1 MKKAIKMVS
10 LLAVLFAFIVSMVGC
25 SSEPTVTDV
34 QLMMTA
40 DKDEYI
46 IGETFDPTG
55 IMLTEV
61 YSDGTRK
68 EVTDYTYSPDGP
80 LTADDTVV
88 TITYGDYTFE
98 NPITVISASDK
109 IVLTLNNGVDRC
121 ELHAD
126 GTLQLQGG
134 ALDYSGPVNGHWSWD
149 GTALKIMLP
158 IYRSMDDFDDF
169 ETEMDLK
176 YDEQNNVSFTYLL
189 KGNWT
194 INYFCSYSD
203 WSQVLTPDV
212 TYPLQ

>member
-40 DKDEYI
+40 EKSEYI
-46 IGETFDPTG
+46 VGEAFDPTG

-68 EVTDYTYSPDGP
+68 EITDYTYSPDGP
-80 LTADDTVV
+80 LTEDDTVV

-98 NPITVISASDK
+98 NPITVVPAGEK
-109 IVLTLNNGVDRC
+109 VVLTLNNGVDRC
-121 ELHAD
+121 ELAAD
-126 GTLQLQGG
+126 GTVALRGG
-134 ALDYSGPVNGHWSWD
+134 AGGDGDITGHWSWD
-149 GTALKIMLP
+149 GKTLKIALP

-169 ETEMDLK
+169 DTEMDLK